1 MKGWRLWDCLKRSF
15 LLPTKLFL
23 LRVNSR
29 HLVQPKGNLSVSL
42 CFLCFSLFFSVSL
55 SGFKKWV
62 KMAGNGKGLG
72 SLYKDIESCGEYR
85 DIQVMWDMIHS
96 CPPRCP

>member
-29 HLVQPKGNLSVSL
+29 HLVQPK
-42 CFLCFSLFFSVSL
+42 
-55 SGFKKWV
+55 
-62 KMAGNGKGLG
+62 GNGKGLG